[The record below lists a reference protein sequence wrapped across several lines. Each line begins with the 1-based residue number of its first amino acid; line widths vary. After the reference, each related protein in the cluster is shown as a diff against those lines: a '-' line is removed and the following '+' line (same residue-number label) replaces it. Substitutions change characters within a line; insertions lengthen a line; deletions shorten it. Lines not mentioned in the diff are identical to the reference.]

1 MKKFI
6 LFILLIISNPS
17 NSQSI
22 VILTPS
28 AYHPIIPYYV
38 NKLPNTFNNTRGFVI
53 SDNTDLD
60 IIKDKILAINPYLIL
75 FVGDLVINKFLFKYY
90 DIFKNKSL
98 VYCCNFRLDNNIE
111 ISGVDY
117 QFEYSKLSSTVN
129 QFSHVY
135 IIKTNSDYSNLLTA
149 LILENIQNISIDVV
163 PRLSVRE
170 LRKFFINIPK
180 NSIVINFLDNLDL
193 NNDVSAEIEL
203 WNKKT
208 IILDLND
215 NGTISIVPDYEEISD
230 LLIDY
235 TLLEKYFKFQHVLN
249 LNLDYNKLKYINM
262 QHVYF
267 KFNDNIFK
275 TVIIK

>member
-163 PRLSVRE
+163 PILSVRE

-215 NGTISIVPDYEEISD
+215 NGIISIVPDYEEISD